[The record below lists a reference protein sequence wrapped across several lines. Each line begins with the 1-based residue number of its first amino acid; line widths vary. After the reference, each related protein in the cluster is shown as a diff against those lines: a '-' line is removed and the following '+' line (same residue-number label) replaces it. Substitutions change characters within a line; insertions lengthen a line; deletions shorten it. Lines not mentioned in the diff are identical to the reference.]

1 MSEAKCNALPS
12 YEDQRKALMEK
23 INTTYNTIF
32 SNYQQ
37 LQTPSDRNDDIPIKK
52 QEAKLEELT
61 EDLLNQLQRSVGI
74 IIEQHKILEE
84 KKDEHKKNKE
94 TIAKHEQDIKDF
106 GNSKKAREDSH
117 LSTLQDVKNLKF
129 RHNVYLVINVLLLLI
144 SVGLLV
150 YVYRK

>member
-1 MSEAKCNALPS
+1 MSETKCNSLPS
-12 YEDQRKALMEK
+12 YEDQRKELMEK
-23 INTTYNTIF
+23 INTTYESIF

-37 LQTPSDRNDDIPIKK
+37 LSTTNERDNLPIQK
-52 QEAKLEELT
+52 QEEKLEELT

-74 IIEQHKILEE
+74 IIEQHKILEDKNE
-84 KKDEHKKNKE
+84 EYKKNKQN
-94 TIAKHEQDIKDF
+94 IAKYEQDIKDF
-106 GNSKKAREDSH
+106 SNSKKAREDSH

-129 RHNVYLVINVLLLLI
+129 RHNVYLVINVLLLLV

>member
-1 MSEAKCNALPS
+1 MSETKCNSLPS
-12 YEDQRKALMEK
+12 YEDQRKELMEK
-23 INTTYNTIF
+23 INTTYESIF

-37 LQTPSDRNDDIPIKK
+37 LSTTNERDNLPIQK
-52 QEAKLEELT
+52 QEEKLEDLT

-74 IIEQHKILEE
+74 IIEQHKILEDKNE
-84 KKDEHKKNKE
+84 EYKKNKQN
-94 TIAKHEQDIKDF
+94 IAKHEQDIKDF
-106 GNSKKAREDSH
+106 SNSKKAREDSH

-129 RHNVYLVINVLLLLI
+129 RHNVYLVINVLLLLV